1 MPGFVVEGRFGFLG
15 AHTSLDRSPLAAEG
29 WREARA
35 TPQVRLFVRDDTEV
49 RDTARGWI
57 VGPLFERGSPA
68 RSAPNSP
75 ACLQDPLSSLEAFC
89 AELFR
94 SFWGQYVVVFP
105 DERAALRDPSG
116 HLECLT
122 WNTKTGWGAGS
133 EIPQA
138 PLPPS
143 AAPADLAIDWSAVAG
158 MAVGA
163 LVAYRSIPLKGVQA
177 VLPGELKVV
186 GAPAKDRMIWDP
198 GTYALTP
205 HGSYDA
211 SRKAVSDAVQESV
224 AAELVSGVPLLAEIS
239 GGLDSAIVASTLVAH
254 GGRDRTR
261 FVHFHVDDPG
271 GDERSY
277 ARDVARHLD
286 SDLLEIVKPELR
298 IDADILAHVPVGVR
312 PSSNA
317 ADHHYDMTMADL
329 VQQTGARKILTG
341 QGGDMVFFQSPSRK
355 VASELWGPWLRR
367 PRADPLWRQ
376 LESAARWNRC
386 SVWSLI
392 GEAARDALTAP
403 KAAIDPHPWLA
414 TIVAPAKRRQIESLI
429 RSQVFHGASRRGRHA
444 SLVHPLLSQPVMEAT
459 LAAPVID
466 LARGGRGRA
475 LARDAF
481 ASQIPVSVRERR
493 SKGVL
498 TPYHGRMI
506 LRSLAAIRPFL
517 LEGRLAQ
524 EQILD
529 RDFAEAMLDPD
540 RLIYEGDYPRLFET
554 IVLEAYVRHWEGRFA
569 STAAEAEGAA
579 NRSAS
584 QGSTSA

>member
-15 AHTSLDRSPLAAEG
+15 AHANLDPSPLTAAG
-29 WREARA
+29 WREART
-35 TPQVRLFVRDDTEV
+35 TPQVRLFVRDDVEV

-57 VGPLFERGSPA
+57 VGPLFERGSARPA
-68 RSAPNSP
+68 SIAP
-75 ACLQDPLSSLEAFC
+75 AGLQEAQSSLEAFC
-89 AELFR
+89 SRLLR
-94 SFWGQYVVVFP
+94 SFWGQYVAVFP
-105 DERAALRDPSG
+105 TERAVLRDPSG
-116 HLECLT
+116 HLECLA
-122 WNTKTGWGAGS
+122 WNTKAGWAAGS

-138 PLPPS
+138 PLPSS
-143 AAPADLAIDWSAVAG
+143 AAPAELAIDWAGVASI
-158 MAVGA
+158 AAGA
-163 LVAYRSIPLKGVQA
+163 LTAYRSLPLTGVEA
-177 VLPGELKVV
+177 ALPGELKVV
-186 GAPAKDRMIWDP
+186 GAPAKDRLIWDP
-198 GTYALTP
+198 TTFARNP

-211 SRKAVSDAVQESV
+211 SRKAVADAVHESI
-224 AAELVSGVPLLAEIS
+224 AAELGSGHPLLAEIS
-239 GGLDSAIVASTLVAH
+239 GGLDSAIVGSTLVAH

-261 FVHFHVDDPG
+261 FVHFHVEDPG

-286 SDLLEIVKPELR
+286 ADLLEIVKPELS
-298 IDADILAHVPVGVR
+298 IDAGILTQVPVGVR

-329 VQQTGARKILTG
+329 VRRTGARKILTG

-355 VASELWGPWLRR
+355 VAAELWGPWLRR

-376 LESAARWNRC
+376 LEAAARWNRC

-392 GEAARDALTAP
+392 GEAARDALAKP
-403 KAAIDPHPWLA
+403 KTGVDPHPWLV
-414 TIVAPAKRRQIESLI
+414 TPVAPAKRRQLESLI

-444 SLVHPLLSQPVMEAT
+444 ALVHPLLSQPVMEAT

-481 ASQIPVSVRERR
+481 AGQLPVSVRERR

-498 TPYHGRMI
+498 TVYHGRMI

-524 EQILD
+524 EQVLD

-540 RLIYEGDYPRLFET
+540 RLIHEGDYPRLFET
-554 IVLEAYVRHWEGRFA
+554 IVLEAYVRHWEGRLA
-569 STAAEAEGAA
+569 STAREAEDVPSL
-579 NRSAS
+579 SAS
-584 QGSTSA
+584 QGSTSP